1 MEMHTVAIA
10 DGLDASGDARIAL
23 EAAVH
28 DYGPQVLG
36 NPRLL
41 CNLFKDLM
49 PDSPRE
55 ASLLVTATEAGAV
68 AMVDQRVAS
77 VGLESAVR
85 MTADDLARN
94 RALDPQACIWAVGE
108 LARALGHPVGS
119 GTPSLAG
126 LEATVPLHGVAGTG
140 PPSASWLKAVRPR
153 QQLLPP
159 PPAPPIFSGMAW
171 AEGDAMEA
179 IGAGPHHVPPPVRGS
194 GGRGRL
200 LIAGLAGAAVLVLGG
215 LGVARLI
222 IPAPD
227 HQAAGGYGDTATNPD
242 TPSYDCGFDGLS
254 DNGTVVVYMT
264 VAGGDTASLCTTYD
278 EPGVFD
284 EVTTL
289 TTASSSDCWVTS
301 AGGGATIR
309 LYTAPDGS
317 TSDTDQICST
327 LFESYNL
334 TSISPPVQ

>member
-10 DGLDASGDARIAL
+10 AGLDASGDARIAL

-108 LARALGHPVGS
+108 LARALGHPIGS
-119 GTPSLAG
+119 GTPSIPG
-126 LEATVPLHGVAGTG
+126 LEATVPLYGVAGIG
-140 PPSASWLKAVRPR
+140 LPGSSWLEAVRP
-153 QQLLPP
+153 QQLPP
-159 PPAPPIFSGMAW
+159 PPPPPPISSGMAC
-171 AEGDAMEA
+171 AEGDPVKP
-179 IGAGPHHVPPPVRGS
+179 IGAGPHPVASGVRGS
-194 GGRGRL
+194 AGRRRL
-200 LIAGLAGAAVLVLGG
+200 VMAGLAGAAVLVLGG
-215 LGVARLI
+215 LGVARFI
-222 IPAPD
+222 TPVPD
-227 HQAAGGYGDTATNPD
+227 NQAAGGYGDTATNPD

-264 VAGGDTASLCTTYD
+264 ISGGDTASLCTTYD

-289 TTASSSDCWVTS
+289 TTASSSDCWVTP

-327 LFESYNL
+327 LFQSYNL